1 MKYPITRRSFIK
13 TTGIAAGL
21 APFVPSMGANVGY
34 PNAGA
39 DLRIPQI
46 PYGAVYFRKSYPPRE
61 DWDRDYKTASE
72 DGVNTFRHWFIWSA
86 IETSPGVYDWE
97 DYDRQMELADK
108 YGIRTV
114 IAEMSALVP
123 QWVFDRYPE
132 VLYVDDGGKRPVSGI
147 SPATATGGHAKGN
160 AGAIC
165 MNTKVGRELIGSF
178 LQALAE
184 RYKGHPSLMAYDVW
198 NECFYQTDICFH
210 EATRLAFIEWL
221 KEEIR

>member
-1 MKYPITRRSFIK
+1 MNHRITRRSFVK

-21 APFVPSMGANVGY
+21 APFVSSMGANMGY
-34 PNAGA
+34 PNAGDA
-39 DLRIPQI
+39 LRIPQI

-97 DYDRQMELADK
+97 DYDRQMELADE

-114 IAEMSALVP
+114 IAEMSKLVP

-132 VLYVDDGGKRPVSGI
+132 VLYVDDEGKRPISGI
-147 SPATATGGHAKGN
+147 SPATATGAMPKG
-160 AGAIC
+160 
-165 MNTKVGRELIGSF
+165 MP
-178 LQALAE
+178 AL
-184 RYKGHPSLMAYDVW
+184 SV
-198 NECFYQTDICFH
+198 
-210 EATRLAFIEWL
+210 
-221 KEEIR
+221 

>member
-1 MKYPITRRSFIK
+1 MKQGISRRSFVR

-34 PNAGA
+34 TNAGA

-97 DYDRQMELADK
+97 DYDRQMELADE

-114 IAEMSALVP
+114 IAEMSKLVP

-132 VLYVDDGGKRPVSGI
+132 VLYVDDEGKRPISGI
-147 SPATATGGHAKGN
+147 SPATATGACQRECRRYLYEYESRQG
-160 AGAIC
+160 IDRFIPSSL
-165 MNTKVGRELIGSF
+165 GRTVQGPSF
-178 LQALAE
+178 PHGL
-184 RYKGHPSLMAYDVW
+184 
-198 NECFYQTDICFH
+198 
-210 EATRLAFIEWL
+210 
-221 KEEIR
+221 

>member
-39 DLRIPQI
+39 DLRD
-46 PYGAVYFRKSYPPRE
+46 PPDPIWSGLFQE
-61 DWDRDYKTASE
+61 VLSAANWDRDYKTASE

-132 VLYVDDGGKRPVSGI
+132 VLYVDDGGKRPISGI

-210 EATRLAFIEWL
+210 EATQAGLYRMAES
-221 KEEIR
+221 KIR